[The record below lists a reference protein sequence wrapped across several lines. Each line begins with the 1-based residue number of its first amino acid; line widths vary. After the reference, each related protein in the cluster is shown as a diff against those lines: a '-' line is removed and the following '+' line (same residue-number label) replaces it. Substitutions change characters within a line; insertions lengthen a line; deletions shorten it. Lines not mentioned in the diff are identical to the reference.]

1 MKRWETR
8 LALLAVILASL
19 SALNIPGRLLL
30 ALTAMLLLSIIAS
43 ARLRAALYGKKERPT
58 GFDAAAAAERIR
70 EERSNRFTRR

>member
-43 ARLRAALYGKKERPT
+43 SRLRAALYGKKERST
-58 GFDAAAAAERIR
+58 GFDSAATAERIR
-70 EERSNRFTRR
+70 EERSRRFTRR

>member
-1 MKRWETR
+1 VKRWETR

-43 ARLRAALYGKKERPT
+43 ARLRAALYGKKERSG

-70 EERSNRFTRR
+70 EARARRMTRR

>member
-43 ARLRAALYGKKERPT
+43 ARLRAALYGKKERST
-58 GFDAAAAAERIR
+58 GFDPAAAAERIR
-70 EERSNRFTRR
+70 EERSHRFTRR